1 MHFKE
6 REGIPAKFLAD
17 NNEGKEKKKK
27 KKNIWG
33 SEVTLLLIHMVLM
46 DFERPQPPG
55 KQMVLYL
62 CLN

>member
-27 KKNIWG
+27 KNI
-33 SEVTLLLIHMVLM
+33 
-46 DFERPQPPG
+46 
-55 KQMVLYL
+55 
-62 CLN
+62 